1 MPQSRH
7 RHKHHRYHP
16 ADPARQTHAV
26 KTVPRSRGITIM
38 VVFVGLLGAIVALFA
53 AGSDP
58 VWLLAGVVAGAVVG
72 YFIGKRMST
81 LR

>member
-7 RHKHHRYHP
+7 RHKHHRHHP

-26 KTVPRSRGITIM
+26 KTVRRNPVTIM
-38 VVFVGLLGAIVALFA
+38 VVFGAILGVIAALIA

-58 VWLLAGVVAGAVVG
+58 VWLITGLLAGAVVG
-72 YFIGKRMST
+72 YFIGNRMST